1 MDKRRL
7 LAVGLLFLVL
17 AGLAGYKLYMRTEE
31 GITATGTVEVTKVDL
46 MPKVSGYLNGL
57 TLQEGDRVQT
67 GQEIVRIVRP
77 DLEAQ
82 VLRDAAALEKA
93 AVQLSDLEKGP
104 RIQEREQA
112 HANLAAAQSVYDKAQ
127 SDYERYQA
135 LYQSSAI
142 SRQQLDVAKS
152 AYEVAYNS
160 LVAAQAQQNLI
171 EEGNR
176 PDTIAA
182 QQLEVERSKAVL
194 AASRT
199 AVADTLVISPLSG
212 LVLTKNYENG
222 EYVNAGS
229 PIATIANM
237 DDCWIKI
244 YVPSPQIGLIQI
256 GQAAEVKVDAFPNR
270 VFSGSIKEIS
280 QNAEFTPRQS
290 ITARERAN
298 MVFAVKIKIDN
309 TEGILKP
316 GMPADVVLK

>member
-112 HANLAAAQSVYDKAQ
+112 RANLAAAQSVYDKAQ

>member
-112 HANLAAAQSVYDKAQ
+112 RANLAAAQSVYDKAQ

-160 LVAAQAQQNLI
+160 LVAAQAQQSLI

-256 GQAAEVKVDAFPNR
+256 GQAAEVKVDAFPGR